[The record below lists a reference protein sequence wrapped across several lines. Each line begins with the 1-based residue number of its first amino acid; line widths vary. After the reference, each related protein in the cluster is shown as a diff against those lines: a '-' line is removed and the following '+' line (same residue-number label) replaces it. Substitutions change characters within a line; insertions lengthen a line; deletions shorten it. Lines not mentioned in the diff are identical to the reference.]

1 MLYLHREEEQR
12 NRPRRRESFS
22 PTSYSTTPTVA
33 PPLGAASAA
42 RHSPWWAPNHPHPQI
57 SMVTHQQTLSLCVM
71 FVLVVNPIA
80 FCLFRNTD
88 KTKLVGTFHI
98 EFFLLAYLN
107 DLNRGGRGGYV
118 FQDLILIEIL
128 FLFAKCSAQNY
139 LFQLFKGWC

>member
-1 MLYLHREEEQR
+1 M
-12 NRPRRRESFS
+12 
-22 PTSYSTTPTVA
+22 
-33 PPLGAASAA
+33 
-42 RHSPWWAPNHPHPQI
+42 
-57 SMVTHQQTLSLCVM
+57 
-71 FVLVVNPIA
+71 VNPKA

-139 LFQLFKGWC
+139 LFQLFKDGGGVKWGGVDSRGNEKQYLN